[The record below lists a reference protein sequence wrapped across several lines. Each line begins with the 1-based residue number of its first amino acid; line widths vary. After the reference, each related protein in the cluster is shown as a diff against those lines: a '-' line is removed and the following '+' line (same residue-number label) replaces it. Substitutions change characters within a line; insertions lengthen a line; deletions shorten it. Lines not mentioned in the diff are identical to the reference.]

1 MNKENKN
8 SAKINGKT
16 LDKADKMLYLCKWKF
31 EGRKTLPKTSA
42 FTRGGQ
48 KTEEEFYRRRVKY
61 HQHFSTLFSP
71 LAVIISLA
79 DRWPSPALVISR
91 AVAMRHAGALPV
103 LYGLLVP
110 WGRGLLRP
118 SRACSCAKRP
128 QPVSKRTNSKT
139 NIKTNLKT
147 SNQL

>member
-1 MNKENKN
+1 MEIRRKKD
-8 SAKINGKT
+8 SAED
-16 LDKADKMLYLCKWKF
+16 L
-31 EGRKTLPKTSA
+31 R

-71 LAVIISLA
+71 LTVTISLA
-79 DRWPSPALVISR
+79 DRWPSPALAISR

-110 WGRGLLRP
+110 WGRGFLRP
-118 SRACSCAKRP
+118 P
-128 QPVSKRTNSKT
+128 QQSVLLCQAAPAR
-139 NIKTNLKT
+139 IKE
-147 SNQL
+147 NQQ

>member
-1 MNKENKN
+1 
-8 SAKINGKT
+8 
-16 LDKADKMLYLCKWKF
+16 MLYLCKWKF

-71 LAVIISLA
+71 LTVTISLA
-79 DRWPSPALVISR
+79 DRWPSPALAISR

-110 WGRGLLRP
+110 WGRGFLRLAQHVEKGDTLKQGTPTTSGIQLMLFINESGLYSLILSSKLETP
-118 SRACSCAKRP
+118 SRA
-128 QPVSKRTNSKT
+128 
-139 NIKTNLKT
+139 
-147 SNQL
+147 

>member
-1 MNKENKN
+1 MA
-8 SAKINGKT
+8 SLFYWQKINGKT
-16 LDKADKMLYLCKWKF
+16 LDKAEKILYLCKWKF

-71 LAVIISLA
+71 LTVTISLA
-79 DRWPSPALVISR
+79 DRWPSPALAISR

-110 WGRGLLRP
+110 WGGGFYAP
-118 SRACSCAKRP
+118 SRA
-128 QPVSKRTNSKT
+128 
-139 NIKTNLKT
+139 
-147 SNQL
+147 

>member
-1 MNKENKN
+1 
-8 SAKINGKT
+8 
-16 LDKADKMLYLCKWKF
+16 MLYLCKWKF

-71 LAVIISLA
+71 LTVIISLA
-79 DRWPSPALVISR
+79 DRWPSPALAISR
-91 AVAMRHAGALPV
+91 AVAMRHAVALPV

-110 WGRGLLRP
+110 WGRGLSRP
-118 SRACSCAKRP
+118 SIA
-128 QPVSKRTNSKT
+128 
-139 NIKTNLKT
+139 
-147 SNQL
+147 

>member
-1 MNKENKN
+1 
-8 SAKINGKT
+8 
-16 LDKADKMLYLCKWKF
+16 MLYLCKWKF

-71 LAVIISLA
+71 LTVIISLA
-79 DRWPSPALVISR
+79 DGWPLPVLAISH

-103 LYGLLVP
+103 LYGLPVP
-110 WGRGLLRP
+110 WGRGIFAPPAERAAVP
-118 SRACSCAKRP
+118 SGPSPYQREPTVKP
-128 QPVSKRTNSKT
+128 TLN
-139 NIKTNLKT
+139 T